1 MASEKFC
8 LRWNDFENNI
18 SLAFREL
25 REKKDFFD
33 VTISCDDEQVQA
45 HKVILSACSTFFCN
59 ILRRNPHQHPL
70 LYLRGVKFSDLL
82 SVLNFMYH
90 GEVNIVQEDLNSFL
104 SVAEDL
110 KVKGLTSQTQSAGL
124 HTEQIK
130 SISNSKASKPI
141 PPRHFEQGADAPMKI
156 AGHEENDV
164 EEIVPVK
171 MEQCEQYQTNEL
183 VPSMSGSRSHFLSN
197 SVGKSALAMANHEDY
212 TLSYENYDNYGGQ
225 EHQYDESELYNT
237 ENYAG
242 GSIQD
247 LLIEIKT
254 LEGKTLWKCD
264 LCSKEF
270 PHKCSGRRHIE
281 NVHWEAP
288 TYECDLCG
296 KVLKNKNT
304 YQNHLNIT
312 HGIQSRPGN
321 KSKKQ

>member
-242 GSIQD
+242 GEFQDPSD
-247 LLIEIKT
+247 LLQFVKETASEDKRYH
-254 LEGKTLWKCD
+254 
-264 LCSKEF
+264 CSKCNYAHNVKANVRNHVESVHF
-270 PHKCSGRRHIE
+270 PNAFQYPCNQCDKLFPSKNNVQLHRSRVHKQ
-281 NVHWEAP
+281 
-288 TYECDLCG
+288 
-296 KVLKNKNT
+296 KNKAF
-304 YQNHLNIT
+304 
-312 HGIQSRPGN
+312 
-321 KSKKQ
+321 